1 MNHAH
6 VSSSTEGYY
15 VISDTFTGKKS
26 DILSGPYA
34 SKHEAESFLDRYND
48 TYHLTT
54 LAGSC
59 QSWADE
65 IEAIKTRVLLPL
77 SLASDADLQARFDF
91 DALDRIVCRMRELT
105 ASYQHDLDN
114 RIHGR

>member
-65 IEAIKTRVLLPL
+65 IERIKTRLLLPAAT
-77 SLASDADLQARFDF
+77 SNVATLQDKLDF
-91 DALDRIVCRMRELT
+91 DALDRIVCKMRELT